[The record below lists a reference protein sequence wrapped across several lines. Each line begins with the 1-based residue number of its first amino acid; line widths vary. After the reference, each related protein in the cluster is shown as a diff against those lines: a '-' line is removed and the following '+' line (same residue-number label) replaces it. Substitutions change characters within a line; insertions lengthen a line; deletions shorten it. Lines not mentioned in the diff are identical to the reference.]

1 MINKNKLLEIFV
13 TNGLLDESKIGEI
26 IAGSEEFNL
35 SIDQFMIQR
44 GYITEKD
51 FLQVFADEFGF
62 RLVEKIDPSLV
73 PESFCRKV
81 PINFSRNY
89 NLIAIGMEGNIYQ
102 IATCTHF

>member
-26 IAGSEEFNL
+26 IACSEEFNL

-62 RLVEKIDPSLV
+62 RLV
-73 PESFCRKV
+73 
-81 PINFSRNY
+81 
-89 NLIAIGMEGNIYQ
+89 
-102 IATCTHF
+102 